1 MKRNNKKMDA
11 RRRMPVSV
19 LAGLSRT
26 LLGLVFIFSGVVK
39 AIDPLGTVYK
49 IEDYLKAFG
58 GFFTELLPMAEVA
71 AWALILL
78 ELLLGA
84 CMVLNIRTQ
93 WTSWVSFF
101 FYLAMTPLT
110 LYIALTNPVSD
121 CGCFGDAVVLTN
133 WQTFSKNVVLIVLA
147 IILVACR
154 KYTRQLWS
162 NWMEILLTVLTI
174 AAAITFMV
182 WTRLHLPLTDFRPY
196 KIGNHLP
203 TLMEYPEDAE
213 PDVYEYSFVYEK
225 DGVEHTFTLENYPK
239 GDSTW
244 TFVRTNSRLIKKG
257 YEPPIHDFE
266 IINAEGEDLTWDIL
280 ESEESITLV
289 VMYDLKKADK
299 KQMAKVEALA
309 SNLITSSPDNLITS
323 SPDSLIT
330 SSPDSLIT
338 SLPDSLITSSP
349 DSLIASSP
357 DNLIASSPNFYI
369 LTGSGT
375 DDIINFCLEY
385 PALSDY
391 ICTCDPV
398 TLKTIVRA
406 NPGAIVLQNGIVIDK
421 YNLRNRPQ

>member
-1 MKRNNKKMDA
+1 MKRNSPA
-11 RRRMPVSV
+11 FRLIASI
-19 LAGLSRT
+19 SRI

-71 AWALILL
+71 AWALIIL
-78 ELLLGA
+78 ELLLGV

-93 WTSWVSFF
+93 WTAWVSLL
-101 FYLAMTPLT
+101 FYLVMTPLT

-133 WQTFSKNVVLIVLA
+133 WQTFWKNVVLIILA
-147 IILVACR
+147 IVLVACR
-154 KYTRQLWS
+154 KHTRQLWS
-162 NWMEILLTVLTI
+162 NWMELVLTVLTI
-174 AAAITFMV
+174 VAAVAFMT
-182 WTRLHLPLTDFRPY
+182 WTRLHLPLKDFRPY
-196 KIGNHLP
+196 KVGNHLP
-203 TLMEYPEDAE
+203 TLMEYPDDAE
-213 PDVYEYSFVYEK
+213 SDVYEYSFVYEK
-225 DGVEHTFTLENYPK
+225 DGVEQTFTLENYPK

-244 TFVRTNSRLIKKG
+244 TFVRSNSKLIKKG

-280 ESEESITLV
+280 ESEEPVTLV

-299 KQMAKVEALA
+299 KQMAKVVNLLGDEAMRQEGDEA
-309 SNLITSSPDNLITS
+309 GV
-323 SPDSLIT
+323 
-330 SSPDSLIT
+330 
-338 SLPDSLITSSP
+338 
-349 DSLIASSP
+349 
-357 DNLIASSPNFYI
+357 YI

-385 PALSDY
+385 PALSDC

-406 NPGAIVLQNGIVIDK
+406 NPGAIVVQNGTVIDK
-421 YNLRNRPQ
+421 YNLRDRD

>member
-1 MKRNNKKMDA
+1 MKRNNPA
-11 RRRMPVSV
+11 YRLIASI
-19 LAGLSRT
+19 SRT
-26 LLGLVFIFSGVVK
+26 LLGFVFIFSGVVK

-71 AWALILL
+71 AWALIIL
-78 ELLLGA
+78 ELLLGV

-93 WTSWVSFF
+93 WTAWVSLL
-101 FYLAMTPLT
+101 FYLVMTPLT

-121 CGCFGDAVVLTN
+121 CGCFGDAVVLSN
-133 WQTFSKNVVLIVLA
+133 WQTFWKNVVLIILA

-154 KYTRQLWS
+154 KHTRQLWS
-162 NWMEILLTVLTI
+162 NWMEVVLAVLTI
-174 AAAITFMV
+174 VAAVAFMT
-182 WTRLHLPLTDFRPY
+182 WTRLHLPLKDFRPY
-196 KIGNHLP
+196 KVGNHLP

-225 DGVEHTFTLENYPK
+225 DGVEQTFTLENYPK

-244 TFVRTNSRLIKKG
+244 TFVRSNSKLIKKG

-280 ESEESITLV
+280 ESEEPVTLV

-299 KQMAKVEALA
+299 KQMAKVVNLLGDEAMRQEGDEA
-309 SNLITSSPDNLITS
+309 GI
-323 SPDSLIT
+323 
-330 SSPDSLIT
+330 
-338 SLPDSLITSSP
+338 
-349 DSLIASSP
+349 
-357 DNLIASSPNFYI
+357 YI

-385 PALSDY
+385 PALSDC

-406 NPGAIVLQNGIVIDK
+406 NPGAIVVQNGTVMDK
-421 YNLRNRPQ
+421 YNLRDKD

>member
-1 MKRNNKKMDA
+1 MKRNSPA
-11 RRRMPVSV
+11 FCLIASI
-19 LAGLSRT
+19 SRI

-71 AWALILL
+71 AWALIIL
-78 ELLLGA
+78 ELLLGV

-93 WTSWVSFF
+93 WTAWVSLL
-101 FYLAMTPLT
+101 FYLVMTPLT

-133 WQTFSKNVVLIVLA
+133 WQTFWKNVVLIILA

-154 KYTRQLWS
+154 KHTRQLWS
-162 NWMEILLTVLTI
+162 NWMELVLTVLTI
-174 AAAITFMV
+174 VAAVAFMT
-182 WTRLHLPLTDFRPY
+182 WTRLHLPLKDFRPY
-196 KIGNHLP
+196 KVGNHLP
-203 TLMEYPEDAE
+203 TLMEYPDDAE

-225 DGVEHTFTLENYPK
+225 DGVEQTFTLENYPK

-244 TFVRTNSRLIKKG
+244 TFVRSNSKLIKKG

-280 ESEESITLV
+280 ESEEPVTLV

-309 SNLITSSPDNLITS
+309 NNVEL
-323 SPDSLIT
+323 SLN
-330 SSPDSLIT
+330 DAELSL
-338 SLPDSLITSSP
+338 
-349 DSLIASSP
+349 
-357 DNLIASSPNFYI
+357 NHFYI

-385 PALSDY
+385 PALSDC

-406 NPGAIVLQNGIVIDK
+406 NPGAIVVQNGIVIDK
-421 YNLRNRPQ
+421 YNLRDRD

>member
-1 MKRNNKKMDA
+1 MKRNSPA
-11 RRRMPVSV
+11 FRLIASI
-19 LAGLSRT
+19 SRI

-71 AWALILL
+71 AWALIIL
-78 ELLLGA
+78 ELLLGV

-93 WTSWVSFF
+93 WTAWVSLL
-101 FYLAMTPLT
+101 FYFVMTPLT

-133 WQTFSKNVVLIVLA
+133 WQTFWKNVVLIILA
-147 IILVACR
+147 IVLVACR
-154 KYTRQLWS
+154 KHTRQLWS
-162 NWMEILLTVLTI
+162 NWMEVVLTVLTI
-174 AAAITFMV
+174 VAAVAFMT
-182 WTRLHLPLTDFRPY
+182 WTRLHLPLKDFRPY
-196 KIGNHLP
+196 KVGNHLP

-225 DGVEHTFTLENYPK
+225 DGVEQTFTLENYPK

-244 TFVRTNSRLIKKG
+244 TFVRSNSKLIKKG

-280 ESEESITLV
+280 ESEEPVTLV

-299 KQMAKVEALA
+299 KQMAKVVNLLGDEAMRQEGDEA
-309 SNLITSSPDNLITS
+309 GV
-323 SPDSLIT
+323 
-330 SSPDSLIT
+330 
-338 SLPDSLITSSP
+338 
-349 DSLIASSP
+349 
-357 DNLIASSPNFYI
+357 YI

-406 NPGAIVLQNGIVIDK
+406 NPGAIVVQSGIVMDK
-421 YNLRNRPQ
+421 YNLRDKD

>member
-1 MKRNNKKMDA
+1 MKRNSPA
-11 RRRMPVSV
+11 FCLIASI
-19 LAGLSRT
+19 SRI

-71 AWALILL
+71 AWALIIL
-78 ELLLGA
+78 ELLLGV

-93 WTSWVSFF
+93 WTAWVSLL
-101 FYLAMTPLT
+101 FYLVMTPLT

-133 WQTFSKNVVLIVLA
+133 WQTFWKNVVLIILA

-154 KYTRQLWS
+154 KHTRQLWS
-162 NWMEILLTVLTI
+162 NWMELVLTVLTI
-174 AAAITFMV
+174 VAAVAFMT
-182 WTRLHLPLTDFRPY
+182 WTRLHLPLKDFRPY
-196 KIGNHLP
+196 KVGNHLP
-203 TLMEYPEDAE
+203 TLMEYPDDAE

-225 DGVEHTFTLENYPK
+225 DGVEQTFTLENYPK

-244 TFVRTNSRLIKKG
+244 TFVRQNSKLIKKG
-257 YEPPIHDFE
+257 YEPPIHDLE

-280 ESEESITLV
+280 ESEEPITLV
-289 VMYDLKKADK
+289 VMYDIEKADK
-299 KQMAKVEALA
+299 KQMAKVEALLGDEA
-309 SNLITSSPDNLITS
+309 MWLEGDE
-323 SPDSLIT
+323 
-330 SSPDSLIT
+330 
-338 SLPDSLITSSP
+338 
-349 DSLIASSP
+349 AKG
-357 DNLIASSPNFYI
+357 YI

-375 DDIINFCLEY
+375 DEIIAFSMEY
-385 PALSDY
+385 PTLSEC

-406 NPGAIVLQNGIVIDK
+406 NPGVIVLQNGVVIDK
-421 YNLRNRPQ
+421 YNIKNR